1 MYSEEA
7 DIYFNSLKS
16 VNSNKFQKD
25 VDITLEEDE
34 DGVRVVEIVSP
45 WESNSLRNTAPNKL
59 IAESYHGKQCKKVF
73 IKSIGLIPISEV
85 KQVDDRTVQPVC
97 VTFAKTADPIRGIN
111 KKSKGRATY
120 LKVVDPIREVNKRF
134 KKSGIQKRRKQA

>member
-16 VNSNKFQKD
+16 VNSNKFQKN
-25 VDITLEEDE
+25 VDITLEKDE
-34 DGVRVVEIVSP
+34 DG
-45 WESNSLRNTAPNKL
+45 
-59 IAESYHGKQCKKVF
+59 
-73 IKSIGLIPISEV
+73 
-85 KQVDDRTVQPVC
+85 
-97 VTFAKTADPIRGIN
+97 KTADPIRGIN

-134 KKSGIQKRRKQA
+134 KKSGIQKRGGKCSSLRDNHPLGQEAVNIF